1 MGKPTG
7 FMEYARINDK
17 HLSVAERVKNFNE
30 FTPCLTDSEANIQS
44 ARCMD
49 CGVPFCNNACPVH
62 NNIPDFNDLVYR
74 GDYKTAI
81 EVLHSTSSFPE
92 FTGRVCPA
100 LCEAACSV
108 GISGRTV
115 GTAED
120 TTSVGIRSIERKII
134 DYAWEHGYV
143 KPLIPSV
150 NTGKTVAVVG
160 SGPSGLA
167 CAQQLARAGHSV
179 TVFEKNDHIGGLLR
193 FGIPDFKLPKSL
205 IDRRIDQMEAEGII
219 FKTKTL
225 IADTK
230 DLPQGVRSDA
240 VEVISPKTL
249 MDEFD
254 AVVLC
259 GGSETPRDLKIPGR
273 DLKNIHFAL
282 EYLIGQN
289 KEVNGGKKNPINVKG
304 KHVVVIGGGD
314 TGADCVGTANRQG
327 AASVTQIEVM
337 PKPPVEYNVL
347 ETWPEWP
354 RIFRTYTSH
363 EEGCERLYSLNTN
376 EFVGKDGKLC
386 ALKVSECAFKSG
398 KLVNIEGTEQELKA
412 DYVFLAMGF
421 VHPLDAVLDGFGVKR
436 DQRGNAAAIPDPD
449 AESGFMTSVPKVF
462 AAGDMRSGQSLVVR
476 AMSEGRRCARAVD
489 KYLMGVSLLPAC

>member
-108 GISGRTV
+108 GISGRTI

-143 KPLIPSV
+143 KPLIPAV
-150 NTGKTVAVVG
+150 KTGKTVAVVG
-160 SGPSGLA
+160 SGPSGMA

-179 TVFEKNDHIGGLLR
+179 TVFE
-193 FGIPDFKLPKSL
+193 
-205 IDRRIDQMEAEGII
+205 
-219 FKTKTL
+219 
-225 IADTK
+225 
-230 DLPQGVRSDA
+230 
-240 VEVISPKTL
+240 
-249 MDEFD
+249 
-254 AVVLC
+254 
-259 GGSETPRDLKIPGR
+259 
-273 DLKNIHFAL
+273 
-282 EYLIGQN
+282 
-289 KEVNGGKKNPINVKG
+289 
-304 KHVVVIGGGD
+304 
-314 TGADCVGTANRQG
+314 
-327 AASVTQIEVM
+327 
-337 PKPPVEYNVL
+337 
-347 ETWPEWP
+347 
-354 RIFRTYTSH
+354 
-363 EEGCERLYSLNTN
+363 
-376 EFVGKDGKLC
+376 
-386 ALKVSECAFKSG
+386 
-398 KLVNIEGTEQELKA
+398 
-412 DYVFLAMGF
+412 
-421 VHPLDAVLDGFGVKR
+421 
-436 DQRGNAAAIPDPD
+436 
-449 AESGFMTSVPKVF
+449 
-462 AAGDMRSGQSLVVR
+462 
-476 AMSEGRRCARAVD
+476 
-489 KYLMGVSLLPAC
+489 

>member
-1 MGKPTG
+1 M
-7 FMEYARINDK
+7 
-17 HLSVAERVKNFNE
+17 
-30 FTPCLTDSEANIQS
+30 
-44 ARCMD
+44 
-49 CGVPFCNNACPVH
+49 
-62 NNIPDFNDLVYR
+62 
-74 GDYKTAI
+74 
-81 EVLHSTSSFPE
+81 
-92 FTGRVCPA
+92 
-100 LCEAACSV
+100 
-108 GISGRTV
+108 
-115 GTAED
+115 
-120 TTSVGIRSIERKII
+120 
-134 DYAWEHGYV
+134 
-143 KPLIPSV
+143 
-150 NTGKTVAVVG
+150 
-160 SGPSGLA
+160 
-167 CAQQLARAGHSV
+167 
-179 TVFEKNDHIGGLLR
+179 
-193 FGIPDFKLPKSL
+193 
-205 IDRRIDQMEAEGII
+205 DQMEAEGII

-398 KLVNIEGTEQELKA
+398 KLVNIEGTEHELKA

-436 DQRGNAAAIPDPD
+436 DQRGNAAAVPDPD